1 MESKDCCVVLTT
13 TDSKKNAI
21 LIAKALLETKLAA
34 CVQIDK
40 VESFFCY
47 EASYRQTNEFRLMI
61 KAPTDNYKKIEKL
74 IKSNHSYQLPQI
86 IKLDIV
92 DGLPGYLEWI
102 CGN

>member
-40 VESFFCY
+40 VESFF
-47 EASYRQTNEFRLMI
+47 AMRQAIGKRMNF
-61 KAPTDNYKKIEKL
+61 
-74 IKSNHSYQLPQI
+74 
-86 IKLDIV
+86 V
-92 DGLPGYLEWI
+92 
-102 CGN
+102 